1 MSLFLGVDGGGTK
14 TALCLLTEDGTLASS
29 VTVRSCYYPTGREVG
44 GVSGP
49 ALVADVLTEGVAAVC
64 AAGNIAPDDIT
75 FAFLGLPGYGEVSAD
90 LAALDAAPAAALG
103 HNRYRCDNDMVAGW
117 AGSLGGVDGINVVAG
132 TGSIAYGQWEGVHA
146 RAGGWGEIFGDE
158 GSGYWI
164 GVRGLQAFSQ
174 MSDGRLAAGAL
185 LGLLREHLDLGGD
198 LDLIDVVLTRWRGDR
213 RQVAALSRVVVE
225 AGTRD
230 DEVAVGILAE
240 AGTELARLA
249 EATWRRI
256 APRPDDGRGPG
267 PGQVPV
273 SFSGGVFTVETVRS
287 AFTDHL
293 AAGGLFTVRPPL
305 FPPDV
310 GAALHAARLAG
321 TPLKRQALE
330 RLCGARAA

>member
-1 MSLFLGVDGGGTK
+1 VSLFLGVDGGGTK

-29 VTVRSCYYPTGREVG
+29 VTVRSCYYLRQEVG

-164 GVRGLQAFSQ
+164 GMRGLQAFSQ

-185 LGLLREHLDLGGD
+185 LGLLREHLDLSGD
-198 LDLIDVVLTRWRGDR
+198 LELIDVVLTRWRGDR

-230 DEVAVGILAE
+230 DEVAAGILAE

-256 APRPDDGRGPG
+256 APRPDDGRDPG

-273 SFSGGVFTVETVRS
+273 SFSGGVFTVETVRT
-287 AFTDHL
+287 AFTGHL
-293 AAGGLFTVRPPL
+293 AARGLFTVRPPL

-330 RLCGARAA
+330 RLCRARAA